1 MNGMGVVAAGATFC
15 GVWFGHVSVRWIE
28 YHAPVLWL
36 PRTIA
41 LLLGLGLTLA
51 AVRSESRYLSGAL
64 GIVAMTLF
72 FDAVELS
79 RQYRRVAKGH
89 APANPDNP
97 RHRALLADGRA
108 TTTHWLDRNP
118 IGRPV
123 TESEASWL
131 LEGSQGR
138 VR

>member
-1 MNGMGVVAAGATFC
+1 MNRMGLVAAGATFC
-15 GVWFGHVSVRWIE
+15 GIWFGHVSVRWIE
-28 YHAPVLWL
+28 YHAPMLWL

-41 LLLGLGLTLA
+41 LLLGLGLALA
-51 AVRSESRYLSGAL
+51 ALLNENRALSGAL
-64 GIVAMTLF
+64 GILAMTLF

-97 RHRALLADGRA
+97 RHRPLLADGRA
-108 TTTHWLDRNP
+108 TTTHWLDRDP

-123 TESEASWL
+123 TEGEALRL
-131 LEGSQGR
+131 LQPSQGER
-138 VR
+138 